1 MQAGWRQGRFRH
13 CSVYLPLPD
22 YYSAEHEMFNARM
35 CIRVLCV
42 LALSLRHRVT
52 DMSLFLRCQTQ
63 IQSTATANIAG
74 VAGLNHSTC
83 RGENIVVVAGHLYA
97 AKNSVV
103 VITTADAMSSEALG
117 SIVTSPSR

>member
-22 YYSAEHEMFNARM
+22 YYSAEHEMFNARI
-35 CIRVLCV
+35 CTRVLCV
-42 LALSLRHRVT
+42 LALSLRHSVT
-52 DMSLFLRCQTQ
+52 DMSLFPRCHCFYKH
-63 IQSTATANIAG
+63 
-74 VAGLNHSTC
+74 VALGNRMYPGMNQSTC

-103 VITTADAMSSEALG
+103 VITTADAMCSEALG